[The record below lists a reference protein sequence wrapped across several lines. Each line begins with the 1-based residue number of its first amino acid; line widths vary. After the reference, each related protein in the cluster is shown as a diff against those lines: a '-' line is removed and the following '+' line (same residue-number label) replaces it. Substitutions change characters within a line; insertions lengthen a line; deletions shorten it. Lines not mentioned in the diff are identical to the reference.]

1 MVTHAG
7 FEVIFV
13 WLLLIFFF
21 SGFSSFLFLSLF
33 PLFFFFFECAWV
45 NGVILLSCVG
55 FICFLKRLNMS
66 YFLLFHAFYEY
77 SVDNIVFGHGVSM
90 W

>member
-1 MVTHAG
+1 MFG
-7 FEVIFV
+7 FYLFFSFLAF
-13 WLLLIFFF
+13 LLFFF
-21 SGFSSFLFLSLF
+21 FLYS
-33 PLFFFFFECAWV
+33 LFFFFFECAWV